1 MLYSYQSQTPA
12 PLPNRIRLA
21 DGSTRTSL
29 YGLPYIEL
37 QPMGFTG
44 PYTIPAYNVETEKVV
59 WSSQDLQYQIIPLTQ
74 EELDARAAQQLQ
86 DQIQG
91 INYFNFWNSVI
102 ISPVYQKIRTQA
114 CSDLNVNTALT
125 EFIAAVTDAKYGNVN
140 VAAVQACINL
150 LMGSLTLDQADIDE
164 LQAIMDNNDMSLIF
178 TLPTI

>member
-1 MLYSYQSQTPA
+1 MLYSYQTQEPTK
-12 PLPNRIRLA
+12 LPERIKLS

-29 YGLPYIEL
+29 SQLSEQEL
-37 QPMGFTG
+37 LSLGFTG

-114 CSDLNVNTALT
+114 CTDLNVNTTLT